1 MAASSIATPWTN
13 IPVPK
18 QVSATSGHID
28 IGAVTLAYWDTGGPG
43 EVLVLNHPVCQGSA
57 CWAYQQP
64 AFASAG
70 YRVIAWSRRGTDTT
84 PRGRESDP
92 STSAGDLLALLD
104 RLGIDACH
112 LLGVAEGAAVAL
124 HAALDNPARVR
135 STVIANARFD
145 IDEADYRAMNER
157 ACLAENHHAEPH
169 FFELGPSY
177 RGANREGLDAWIA
190 LGAAAHPNGAPA
202 KQAAGA
208 KALTWSRMKQLGVP
222 VLLLTGDADHYS
234 TAAHNRLFA
243 QHLPN
248 RELAVIEEAG
258 ASAYWEQPDAFN
270 AVVLDFLARHRAGRS
285 DPPSPSAE
293 PDVPWIMPLSSR
305 APTPRIVSRAVKVWN
320 DVPVPAQVPAKEGY
334 ADTTPVKLWFS
345 DTGGSGEAI
354 VLCHPWSQSNECF
367 KYQQPVFAKAGYRVI
382 GWSARG
388 FFKTEKGPDDD
399 LGSSAGDLHQL
410 IEYLGIDRFHLIG
423 CAAGGCTA
431 ISYALNHPERL
442 HSLILSGTILLP
454 DEAAYKTFR
463 GNLDAAPPTIN
474 TNIPVDFREVGASY
488 RAGSPDLYEEWRA
501 LGARAHPNGWYL
513 TQPWGAER
521 NFKRFREMPVPTLL
535 QTGDTDMSSPP
546 SLMRLYLQQF
556 PNCELRV
563 LKEAGHASYWEQ
575 PEAFNASV
583 LDFIGRHG
591 AMSRDSEQ
599 VESMTKA
606 LARS

>member
-1 MAASSIATPWTN
+1 MAASSSATPWTH
-13 IPVPK
+13 IPVP
-18 QVSATSGHID
+18 QQSPATSGHID
-28 IGAVTLAYWDTGGPG
+28 IGAVKLAYWDTGGPG
-43 EVLVLNHPVCQGSA
+43 EVVILNHPNCQGSA

-64 AFASAG
+64 ALAGAG

-84 PRGRESDP
+84 SRGPDHDP
-92 STSAGDLLALLD
+92 STAADDLRALMD
-104 RLGIDACH
+104 KLGIDQAH
-112 LLGVAEGAAVAL
+112 FLGVAEGAAAAMHLAL
-124 HAALDNPARVR
+124 EHPARVR
-135 STVIANARFD
+135 SAILVGARLFVEED
-145 IDEADYRAMNER
+145 DYRSMNER
-157 ACLAENHHAEPH
+157 ACLAENHHAALH

-177 RGANREGLDAWIA
+177 RGANRAGLDAWIA
-190 LGAAAHPNGAPA
+190 LSAVAHPNGAFEQPL
-202 KQAAGA
+202 GRTP
-208 KALTWSRMKQLGVP
+208 LTWARVKQFNKP
-222 VLLLTGDADHYS
+222 VFLLAGDADHYS
-234 TAAHNRLFA
+234 SAAHNRLFA
-243 QHLPN
+243 QYLPN
-248 RELAVIEEAG
+248 REFAVIDEAG

-270 AVVLDFLARHRAGRS
+270 AVVLNFLERHRAGRA
-285 DPPSPSAE
+285 DPPPAIAKS
-293 PDVPWIMPLSSR
+293 DVPWIVSLSSH
-305 APTPRIVSRAVKVWN
+305 APMPNIVSGPVKVW
-320 DVPVPAQVPAKEGY
+320 DEIAVPEQVPAQEGY
-334 ADTTPVKLWFS
+334 ADTKPVKLWFS

-354 VLCHPWSQSNECF
+354 VFCHPWSQSNECW

-399 LGSSAGDLHQL
+399 VGSSADDLHQL
-410 IEYLGIDRFHLIG
+410 VDYLGIDRFHLIG

-454 DEAAYKTFR
+454 DEAAYKEFR
-463 GNLDAAPPTIN
+463 GNLDAAPPTVN

-488 RAGSPDLYEEWRA
+488 RAGSPELYEEWRS

-521 NFKRFREMPVPTLL
+521 NFKRFNAMTVPTLL

-575 PEAFNASV
+575 PVAFNASV
-583 LDFIGRHG
+583 LDFIGRNG
-591 AMSRDSEQ
+591 AATNERKPAERKLSP
-599 VESMTKA
+599 
-606 LARS
+606 ARAGS